1 MNRIFDLSQP
11 VVFAHR
17 GASRF
22 APENTLAAFQKAVN
36 CGAPAI
42 ELDAKLTGD
51 GQIVVIHDMTV
62 NRTTNGKGAVRAM
75 SLAALQELD
84 AGGWFSPL
92 YQKERIPTLKEVL
105 ETFGKKLY
113 VNIELTNYASTDD
126 ALPEMAVELVQR
138 MGLMDEVIFSSFVAK
153 NLMRVRAAAPEAMLG
168 YLYPSGLMGWLAT
181 NLGSRRLL
189 LQAAHPNADMVNQK
203 FIERQHA
210 LNRRVHVWTVNDREQ
225 MENLFKQ
232 GVDGIFTDDPALAL
246 QARSESLNL

>member
-22 APENTLAAFQKAVN
+22 APENTLAAFQKALN

-51 GQIVVIHDMTV
+51 EQIVVIHDMTV
-62 NRTTNGKGAVRAM
+62 NRTTNGKGAVRTM
-75 SLAALQELD
+75 SLAALQKLD
-84 AGGWFSPL
+84 AGSWFSSL
-92 YQKERIPTLKEVL
+92 YQKEQIPTLEAVL
-105 ETFGKKLY
+105 ETFGRKLY
-113 VNIELTNYASTDD
+113 INIELTNYASTGD

-138 MGLMDEVIFSSFVAK
+138 MGLLDDVIFSSFVAK
-153 NLMRVRAAAPEAMLG
+153 NLERVRAVAPEALLG

-189 LQAAHPNADMVNQK
+189 PQAVHPNSASVTRK
-203 FIERQHA
+203 YIESQHA
-210 LNRRVHVWTVNDREQ
+210 LNRRVHTWTVNEREQ

-246 QARSESLNL
+246 QVRSESLNP